1 VRALLAFASV
11 LTIACCGG
19 RTAHEVPATTNG
31 DGGSFGAPSRAG
43 AGGGAG
49 VGGGSSPAGG
59 GPVGPGGSDQAP
71 IAPNTDVFVPNDVGV
86 PPRASDDPPT
96 TCDDAGTYVGI
107 SSCCSEKLCNGH
119 CDIGGGCWCG
129 SSTGFGCPW
138 PLVCCGGACAGPD
151 SPGCRSPGAAGSDED
166 TRTVVQ
172 EGDGCGIHSTAIYP
186 YPRMCCNGQICE
198 GRCLLDEVTGA
209 HFCDCAHLLGGC
221 PAPLICCGS
230 QGAWCDDK
238 KSCIGPTDSK
248 EP

>member
-1 VRALLAFASV
+1 VRALLVFASI

-19 RTAHEVPATTNG
+19 RTAHEVPATTSG
-31 DGGSFGAPSRAG
+31 DGGSVGAPSRAG

-59 GPVGPGGSDQAP
+59 GLAGPGGSDQAP
-71 IAPNTDVFVPNDVGV
+71 IAPNTDVFIPNDVGT
-86 PPRASDDPPT
+86 PPRPADDPPT
-96 TCDDAGTYVGI
+96 TCDDAGTYVGV
-107 SSCCSEKLCNGH
+107 SSCCGGKLCNGH
-119 CDIGGGCWCG
+119 CFGVADCRCYPGQ
-129 SSTGFGCPW
+129 GCPW
-138 PLVCCGGACAGPD
+138 PLVCCSNGCVGPD
-151 SPGCRSPGAAGSDED
+151 HPACRSPGANTGEVD
-166 TRTVVQ
+166 TRPVVQ
-172 EGDGCGIHSTAIYP
+172 EGNGCGIFSTAILP

-198 GRCLLDEVTGA
+198 GRCLLDEATGG

-230 QGAWCDDK
+230 TGQSCDDK